1 MNPKILNM
9 ATKKEPAT
17 GLRKLL
23 EDQLADIYFAEKQLV
38 KALPKMVKAATNE
51 ELRAAF
57 DGHLEETRGQVARL
71 EQAFEAM
78 ELPAKGKTC
87 PAILGI
93 LQECTELMEEYA
105 HDEALDAALVDG
117 GKKVE
122 HYEIATYTSLCAW
135 AEQLGL
141 DDVAGLLREN
151 LEEEQ
156 AADEKLTGIG
166 EEVMNEAAGTEEP
179 VGAENGNSGTA
190 RVKGTAKGKDMGSK
204 GTSNGSTRK
213 PASNNGKR

>member
-1 MNPKILNM
+1 M
-9 ATKKEPAT
+9 ATKKEPT
-17 GLRKLL
+17 SGLRKLL
-23 EDQLADIYFAEKQLV
+23 EDQLADIYYAEKQLV

-57 DGHLEETRGQVARL
+57 DGHLEETKGQVERL
-71 EQAFEAM
+71 EQVFELL
-78 ELPAKGKTC
+78 ELPAKAKTC

-93 LQECTELMEEYA
+93 LQECNELMEEYA
-105 HDEALDAALVDG
+105 DDEALDAALVDG
-117 GKKVE
+117 AKKVE

-141 DDVAGLLREN
+141 EDVAGLLKEN

-166 EEVMNEAAGTEEP
+166 EEVMSEAAGSEEP
-179 VGAENGNSGTA
+179 VGADEGDRGSS
-190 RVKGTAKGKDMGSK
+190 RVKGSAKGKDMSAK
-204 GTSNGSTRK
+204 SASNGAARK
-213 PASNNGKR
+213 SSASNGKR

>member
-1 MNPKILNM
+1 M
-9 ATKKEPAT
+9 ATKKET
-17 GLRKLL
+17 TSGLRKLL

-38 KALPKMVKAATNE
+38 KALPKMVKAASND

-57 DGHLEETRGQVARL
+57 EGHLEETRGQVERL
-71 EQAFEAM
+71 EEVFGA
-78 ELPAKGKTC
+78 LDIPAKGKTC

-105 HDEALDAALVDG
+105 DDEALDAALVDG

-141 DDVAGLLREN
+141 EEVAGLLREN

-156 AADEKLTGIG
+156 AADETLTGIG
-166 EEVMNEAAGTEEP
+166 EEVIGDMSGTEDEEDEEEL
-179 VGAENGNSGTA
+179 VGSEKDERATSKTKN
-190 RVKGTAKGKDMGSK
+190 TAK
-204 GTSNGSTRK
+204 TSANGSGKKSAPT
-213 PASNNGKR
+213 NGKR

>member
-1 MNPKILNM
+1 M
-9 ATKKEPAT
+9 ATKKEPTT

-23 EDQLADIYFAEKQLV
+23 EDQIADIYFAEKQLV
-38 KALPKMVKAATNE
+38 KALPKMVKAATND

-57 DGHLEETRGQVARL
+57 EGHLEETRGQVQRL
-71 EQAFEAM
+71 EQVFEALG
-78 ELPAKGKTC
+78 LPAKAKTC

-93 LQECTELMEEYA
+93 LQECTELMQEYA
-105 HDEALDAALVDG
+105 DDEALDAALVDG

-141 DDVAGLLREN
+141 DDVAGMLREN

-156 AADEKLTGIG
+156 AADEKLTSLG
-166 EEVMNEAAGTEEP
+166 EDVMNEAAGTGEVVEADKDDRASNRTKGSAKATRTGTP
-179 VGAENGNSGTA
+179 SGT
-190 RVKGTAKGKDMGSK
+190 
-204 GTSNGSTRK
+204 NGSMK
-213 PASNNGKR
+213 QPASSGRKR